1 MNQVDRVAN
10 VWPHG
15 SWLWVVG
22 LLCWGGA
29 QGAIA
34 QSLPPNIPESIPPA
48 SDRLPPLEELL
59 PPSTPADVPL
69 AVPIAPPPAMFPAL
83 PDAPR
88 LTINRFE
95 FAGNTAFSAAELT
108 TVVAAYV
115 GRSLTLAEIQAA
127 SQAITQHYQDQ
138 GYITSG
144 AFVPPQSVQDGV
156 MRVQILEGGVETI
169 NVTGVRRL
177 DRGYIRQRVAGAVR
191 SPLNQGDLLNAL
203 QRLKRDPLIESIAAE
218 LSTGTQPGMNIL
230 DLRVVERDAFD
241 LDFSVDNQR
250 SPSVGSDRRQVNFSH
265 GNLTGRGDRF
275 TVGWV
280 NTEGSNSLNNL
291 SYTVPINARNGT
303 LSASYGRSENAI
315 IETPFDALDISSR
328 SHNYQFTYRQPIHQT
343 DSTDFAL
350 SLSLSHQTSQTF
362 LGFDDIGPFPLSFG
376 ADENG
381 RTTITALRFVQE
393 YSHRSGR
400 DVFALRSQFSL
411 GLDALHS
418 TINIDPIP
426 DSTFATWRLQSQYL
440 RLLAPQ
446 TIALLRTD
454 LQLADQGLLA
464 AEQFAIGGA
473 STVRGYRQDFRTAD
487 NGFFASAE
495 LRVPILRIPQWAT
508 LLQLTPFVDYGF
520 VWNSS
525 EFTADNPSTLAS
537 FGLGSLL
544 RIGDRFS
551 ARLDWG
557 IPLINPNIDQNSLQE
572 QGIHFSVNY
581 RLF

>member
-1 MNQVDRVAN
+1 MKNRNKVIHLGIMGVLG
-10 VWPHG
+10 WG
-15 SWLWVVG
+15 WLPS
-22 LLCWGGA
+22 
-29 QGAIA
+29 AIA
-34 QSLPPNIPESIPPA
+34 QPLPSNIPNSIPPA

-59 PPSTPADVPL
+59 PPLTPEDDPL
-69 AVPIAPPPAMFPAL
+69 EAPVAPPPAVFPAL
-83 PDAPR
+83 PDTPR
-88 LTINRFE
+88 LRINRFE
-95 FAGNTAFSAAELT
+95 FAGNTAFAATELT
-108 TVVAAYV
+108 AVVADYV

-127 SQAITQHYQDQ
+127 GQAITQHYQDQ

-144 AFVPPQSVQDGV
+144 AFVPPQSVRDGAI
-156 MRVQILEGGVETI
+156 RVQIFEGGIEAI

-177 DRGYIRQRVAGAVR
+177 NRSYIRQRVAAAVR
-191 SPLNQGDLLNAL
+191 SPLNQTDLLNAL

-218 LSTGTQPGMNIL
+218 LSTGTQVGLNIL
-230 DLRVVERDAFD
+230 DLQVMERDAFD
-241 LDFSVDNQR
+241 IDFSLDNQR

-265 GNLTGRGDRF
+265 GNLTGRGDRL

-280 NTEGSNSLNNL
+280 NTAGSNSLNNL
-291 SYTVPINARNGT
+291 SYTLPINARNGT
-303 LSASYGRSENAI
+303 LGVSYGRSENSI
-315 IETPFDALDISSR
+315 IEAPFDVLDISSR
-328 SHNYQFTYRQPIHQT
+328 SRNYQFTYRQPLIQT
-343 DSTDFAL
+343 DSTDLAV
-350 SLSLSHQTSQTF
+350 SLALSHQDSQTF
-362 LGFDDIGPFPLSFG
+362 LGFDDIGPFPLSLG

-381 RTTITALRFVQE
+381 QTTVTALRFVQE
-393 YSHRSGR
+393 YSRRSGR

-411 GLDALHS
+411 GLDALNS
-418 TINIDPIP
+418 TINPDPIP
-426 DSTFATWRLQSQYL
+426 GSTFASWRLQSQYL

-446 TIALLRTD
+446 TLALLRTD

-508 LLQLTPFVDYGF
+508 LLQLTPFADYGV

-525 EFTADNPSTLAS
+525 EFTADDPSTLAS
-537 FGLGSLL
+537 VGIGSILSV
-544 RIGDRFS
+544 GDRFS

-557 IPLINPNIDQNSLQE
+557 IPLIDPQINQNTWQE

>member
-1 MNQVDRVAN
+1 V
-10 VWPHG
+10 
-15 SWLWVVG
+15 
-22 LLCWGGA
+22 
-29 QGAIA
+29 
-34 QSLPPNIPESIPPA
+34 
-48 SDRLPPLEELL
+48 
-59 PPSTPADVPL
+59 
-69 AVPIAPPPAMFPAL
+69 FPAL
-83 PDAPR
+83 PDTPR
-88 LTINRFE
+88 LRINRFE
-95 FAGNTAFSAAELT
+95 FAGNTAFAATELT
-108 TVVAAYV
+108 AVVADYV

-127 SQAITQHYQDQ
+127 GQAITQHYQDQ

-144 AFVPPQSVQDGV
+144 AFVPPQSVRDGAI
-156 MRVQILEGGVETI
+156 RVQIFEGGIEAI

-177 DRGYIRQRVAGAVR
+177 NRSYIRQRVAAAVR
-191 SPLNQGDLLNAL
+191 SPLNQTDLLNAL

-218 LSTGTQPGMNIL
+218 LSTGTQVGLNIL
-230 DLRVVERDAFD
+230 DLQVMERDAFD
-241 LDFSVDNQR
+241 IDFSLDNQR

-265 GNLTGRGDRF
+265 GNLTGRGDRL

-280 NTEGSNSLNNL
+280 NTAGSNSLNNL
-291 SYTVPINARNGT
+291 SYTLPINARNGT
-303 LSASYGRSENAI
+303 LGVSYGRSENSI
-315 IETPFDALDISSR
+315 IEAPFDVLDISSR
-328 SHNYQFTYRQPIHQT
+328 SRNYQFTYRQPLIQT
-343 DSTDFAL
+343 DSTDLAV
-350 SLSLSHQTSQTF
+350 SLALSHQDSQTF
-362 LGFDDIGPFPLSFG
+362 LGFDDIGPFPLSLG

-381 RTTITALRFVQE
+381 QTTVTALRFVQE
-393 YSHRSGR
+393 YSRRSGR

-411 GLDALHS
+411 GLDALNS
-418 TINIDPIP
+418 TINPDPIP
-426 DSTFATWRLQSQYL
+426 GSTFASWRLQSQYL

-446 TIALLRTD
+446 TLALLRTD

-508 LLQLTPFVDYGF
+508 LLQLTPFADYGV

-525 EFTADNPSTLAS
+525 EFTADDPSTLAS
-537 FGLGSLL
+537 VGIGSILSV
-544 RIGDRFS
+544 GDRFS

-557 IPLINPNIDQNSLQE
+557 IPLIDPQINQNTWQE